1 MSNRRKPQ
9 EGIKLKVARL
19 RSWFPDFARVNLK
32 ITDKDGKL
40 VPLILNR
47 MQIVLWAIIIQ
58 LIQQGKPIRIYLVK
72 ARQLGS
78 TTFFTAVLYWLITLN
93 KNKRVIG
100 IAQDDEAA
108 ENLNL
113 RWQNFFWNSRKE
125 LRPRFRKMNPKMI
138 HFATPLKEMR
148 SGLDIGLD
156 SMMVVKTADSPQLGR
171 SYTYNGAILTEFCIW
186 PQLGIDVKSRMVALN
201 QAIPKRPNTCIFIE
215 STAQGDNY
223 GRKFWDDKFNGYT
236 KVFVSWLADDF
247 YRKRLG
253 KNFYFELEADE
264 DGRYGNEL
272 KERKN
277 ILAQLRIWYPERE
290 FNRVK
295 FPGDEL
301 FTSYE
306 QWLNYESH
314 CRLAWRRDVINTEC
328 EGDKDEFRR
337 EYPTT
342 IQDAFGV
349 SSKSVFGAIRLLQSK
364 EFIERSGILPKRFS
378 YSPVQSEV
386 RTATVRDVLKPFSK
400 GKVRIYELPRA
411 GAHYVCG
418 ADPAQGGP
426 DSDDSAFVIFRLEP
440 STGQLV
446 EVCSYND
453 KIEATEFAGLLYLIC
468 NFYNKALLGIERN
481 DKAGF
486 AVLEILRKEV
496 RYSRLYWAKDPLSYK
511 RPAGSKVRW
520 GWLTDEANRQ
530 IMVKDGITWF
540 RKEKIFIRSKEILEQ
555 MDTFIENPKT
565 GKIAASAGNHDD
577 LVMATLIAGQLSKQ
591 VHIHEDVSKKKIEYG
606 TLEWFMRMSEI
617 KKGKRYGQKAGKP
630 RDFYKGSGARRKL
643 SRNARRYAIAA

>member
-9 EGIKLKVARL
+9 EGVRLKVARL
-19 RSWFPDFARVNLK
+19 RSWFPDYARVNLK

-40 VPLILNR
+40 IPLLLNR
-47 MQIVLWAIIIQ
+47 MQIVLWAIILQ
-58 LIQQGKPIRIYLVK
+58 LIKQGKPIRLYLIK

-78 TTFFTAVLYWLITLN
+78 TTFFTAILFWLITLN

-201 QAIPKRPNTCIFIE
+201 QAIPKRANTCIFIE

-253 KNFYFELEADE
+253 RNFYFELEADE
-264 DGRYGNEL
+264 DGRYGDEL

-277 ILAQLRIWYPERE
+277 ILAQLRIWYPKDK

-295 FPGDEL
+295 FPDDHL
-301 FTSYE
+301 FDSYE
-306 QWLNYESH
+306 RWLNYESH
-314 CRLAWRRDVINTEC
+314 CRIAWRRDVINTEC
-328 EGDKDEFRR
+328 EGDADEFRR

-349 SSKSVFGAIRLLQSK
+349 SSKSVFGAIRLLQAK
-364 EFIERSGILPKRFS
+364 EFIEHSRIVPKRFAYTFPGS
-378 YSPVQSEV
+378 V
-386 RTATVRDVLKPFSK
+386 RTSNVKDILRPFSK
-400 GKVRIYELPRA
+400 GKLRVYELPRA
-411 GAHYVCG
+411 GAYYVCG

-426 DSDDSAFVIFRLEP
+426 DSDDSAFVIFRLSPE
-440 STGQLV
+440 TGQLV

-453 KIEATEFAGLLYLIC
+453 KIEATEFAGLLYIIC
-468 NFYNKALLGIERN
+468 NFYNRALLGVERN
-481 DKAGF
+481 EKAGF
-486 AVLEILRKEV
+486 AVLEVLRKQT
-496 RYSRLYWAKDPLSYK
+496 RYSRLYWHKDPLSYK
-511 RPAGSKVRW
+511 RPTGSRVRW
-520 GWLTDEANRQ
+520 GWLTDDGNRQ

-540 RKEKIFIRSKEILEQ
+540 RREKLFIRSKEILEQ
-555 MDTFIENPKT
+555 MDTFVENPKT
-565 GKIAASAGNHDD
+565 GKIGASAGNHDD
-577 LVMATLIAGQLSKQ
+577 LVMASLIGAQMSKQ
-591 VHIHEDVSKKKIEYG
+591 IHIQEDIVEKKIQPG
-606 TLEWFMRMSEI
+606 TLEWYLMMSAR
-617 KKGKRYGQKAGKP
+617 KKGLKYAGTRRKQKNV
-630 RDFYKGSGARRKL
+630 RDFYKGSGARRKIKAL
-643 SRNARRYAIAA
+643 AA